1 MPKVDSTDVSTVV
14 AEENMNN
21 SVARVVFLAR
31 YRVPHACLSMQFDHN
46 LTGIDRTVIASPLAK
61 EELWPV
67 FAKYGIDTTN
77 FDYLPDAE
85 VLPHYPEIE
94 NWVIP
99 GDYRGFWLRQQA
111 VKLSVLDY
119 LKDEVVLITDPDTF
133 MTEPYSCYNNGRMN
147 YLVIPNT
154 THGSYNGMM
163 EAITG
168 IPRQTPHCFI
178 TEFVPTHRD
187 DWTALKEHLEQ
198 KHSRHFLDAMIDSCP
213 GMPTVPPWGTGNLIK
228 WFSEYELL
236 GNWALWRREVDF
248 QEQHRFEYDS
258 LDKLGNYTRE
268 FNCFA
273 DACPDLSLSLQMD
286 WSTLEIKD
294 FDHHLAVIKSRL

>member
-1 MPKVDSTDVSTVV
+1 MT
-14 AEENMNN
+14 
-21 SVARVVFLAR
+21 VARVVFLAR
-31 YRVPHACLSMQFDHN
+31 YRVPHACMSMQFDHM
-46 LTGIDRTVIASPLAK
+46 LTGIDRTVIASPVPK

-67 FAKYGIDTTN
+67 FARYGIDTAH

-119 LKDEVVLITDPDTF
+119 LKDEVVLLTDPDTF
-133 MTEPYSCYNNGRMN
+133 MTEPYCCYNNGRLN

-163 EAITG
+163 DAIVG

-178 TEFVPTHRD
+178 TEFVPCYRD
-187 DWTALKEHLEQ
+187 DWNLLKAKLKQ
-198 KHSRHFLDAMIDSCP
+198 KHNKHFLDAIIDSCP
-213 GMPTVPPWGTGNLIK
+213 GMPTVPPWGTGNIIK

-236 GNWALWRREVDF
+236 GNWAVSQHAVDY
-248 QEQHRFEYDS
+248 QEQRRFEYDS
-258 LDKLGNYTRE
+258 LGNLGNFTQD

-273 DACPDLSLSLQMD
+273 DAVPDLNMSLQMD
-286 WSTLEIKD
+286 WSTGTIKD
-294 FDHHLAVIKSRL
+294 FDQHLSTIQQCLQ

>member
-1 MPKVDSTDVSTVV
+1 MT
-14 AEENMNN
+14 
-21 SVARVVFLAR
+21 VARVVFLAR
-31 YRVPHACLSMQFDHN
+31 YRVPHACMSMQFDHM
-46 LTGIDRTVIASPLAK
+46 LTGIDRTVIASPVPK

-67 FAKYGIDTTN
+67 FARYGIDTTH

-119 LKDEVVLITDPDTF
+119 LDDEVVLLTDPDTF
-133 MTEPYSCYNNGRMN
+133 MTEPYCCYNDGRLN
-147 YLVIPNT
+147 YLILANT

-163 EAITG
+163 DAIVG

-178 TEFVPTHRD
+178 TEFVPVHRD
-187 DWTALKEHLEQ
+187 DWNSLKTTLEQ
-198 KHSRHFLDAMIDSCP
+198 RHSQHFLDAIIDSCP
-213 GMPTVPPWGTGNLIK
+213 GMPTVPPWGDGNIIK

-236 GNWALWRREVDF
+236 GNWATSQHEVDY
-248 QEQHRFEYDS
+248 QEQRRFEYDS
-258 LDKLGNYTRE
+258 LDKLGNFTQD

-273 DACPDLSLSLQMD
+273 DAVPDLSQSLQLD
-286 WSTLEIKD
+286 WTTGEIKD
-294 FDHHLAVIKSRL
+294 FDRYLDCIKSRL

>member
-1 MPKVDSTDVSTVV
+1 MT
-14 AEENMNN
+14 
-21 SVARVVFLAR
+21 VARVVFLAR

-46 LTGIDRTVIASPLAK
+46 LVGIDRTVIASPVPQ

-67 FAKYGIDTTN
+67 FARYGIDTGR

-85 VLPHYPEIE
+85 VLPLYPEIE

-119 LKDEVVLITDPDTF
+119 LKDEVVLLTDPDTF
-133 MTEPYSCYNNGRMN
+133 MVEPYRCYNNGRLN
-147 YLVIPNT
+147 YLILSDT

-163 EAITG
+163 DAIVG

-178 TEFVPTHRD
+178 TEFVPAHRD
-187 DWTALKEHLEQ
+187 DWTALKLHLER
-198 KHSRHFLDAMIDSCP
+198 KHNKHFLDAIIDSCP
-213 GMPTVPPWGTGNLIK
+213 GMPTVPPWGNGNLIK

-236 GNWALWRREVDF
+236 GNWAMSQHAVDF
-248 QEQHRFEYDS
+248 QEQRRFEYNS
-258 LDKLGNYTRE
+258 LDKLVDYTPDY
-268 FNCFA
+268 NCFA
-273 DACPDLSLSLQMD
+273 DAVPDLSLSLQLD
-286 WSTLEIKD
+286 WDTGTITNFEYYLEQITSK
-294 FDHHLAVIKSRL
+294 L

>member
-1 MPKVDSTDVSTVV
+1 M
-14 AEENMNN
+14 

-31 YRVPHACLSMQFDHN
+31 YRVPHACMSMQFDHM
-46 LTGIDRTVIASPLAK
+46 LTGIDRTVIASPVPK

-67 FAKYGIDTTN
+67 FARYGIDTTH

-119 LKDEVVLITDPDTF
+119 LDDEVVLLTDPDTF
-133 MTEPYSCYNNGRMN
+133 MTEPYCCYNDGRLK
-147 YLVIPNT
+147 YLILANT

-163 EAITG
+163 DAIVG

-178 TEFVPTHRD
+178 TEFVPVHRD
-187 DWTALKEHLEQ
+187 DWNSLKTTLEQ
-198 KHSRHFLDAMIDSCP
+198 RHNQHFLDAIINSCP
-213 GMPTVPPWGTGNLIK
+213 GMPTVPPWGDGNIIK

-236 GNWALWRREVDF
+236 GNWATSQHAVDY
-248 QEQHRFEYDS
+248 QEQRRFEYDS
-258 LDKLGNYTRE
+258 LDKLGNFTQD

-273 DACPDLSLSLQMD
+273 DAVPDLSQSLQLD
-286 WSTLEIKD
+286 WTAGEIKD
-294 FDHHLAVIKSRL
+294 FNRYLDCIKSRL